1 MESSILIYFSV
12 ALSVIFL
19 LIGGVVGWLWN
30 DKTNQFLYTQA
41 EEEVDYVH
49 PEMLDENGQ
58 WINSQLLSVRFSEI
72 ETEEF
77 EEE

>member
-1 MESSILIYFSV
+1 MESSILIYFSAAV
-12 ALSVIFL
+12 SVIFL

-30 DKTNQFLYTQA
+30 DKTNQFLYSQA
-41 EEEVDYVH
+41 EEEVDYIH
-49 PEMLDENGQ
+49 PEMLDENGH
-58 WINSQLLSVRFSEI
+58 WINEQLLSVRFTDT